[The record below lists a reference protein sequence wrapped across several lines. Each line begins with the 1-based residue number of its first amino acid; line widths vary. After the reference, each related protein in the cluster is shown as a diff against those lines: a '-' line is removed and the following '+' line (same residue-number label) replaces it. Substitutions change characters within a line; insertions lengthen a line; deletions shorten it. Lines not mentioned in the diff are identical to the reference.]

1 MERLT
6 EQLRWWAAE
15 CDRTNFGCQA
25 RKLLLEAADRLA
37 AYEDTGLEPETIA
50 AVIDPEVAALARGL
64 HRILSADQR
73 IDLEAWIKADKE
85 GRLVVLPCKVGDT
98 VYGCFPRYC
107 RKAIECKVVKIRAC
121 QFSDGS
127 IHHIVDVEFYIAN
140 PYYDDGRL
148 MLHGHQAVVADCYGN
163 WDRVF
168 LSREEAEAALNKEG
182 EHG

>member
-1 MERLT
+1 MERLS
-6 EQLRWWAAE
+6 EKMAWAIEE
-15 CDRTNFGCQA
+15 CVNAWSQVEE
-25 RKLLLEAADRLA
+25 EAIKNGIDRLA
-37 AYEDTGLEPETIA
+37 AYEDTGLEPKTIA

-64 HRILSADQR
+64 RRILSADQR